1 MVMKL
6 YMSLCLVGYKMKLP
20 GRPSIPDDEKNILA
34 TFSLK
39 RWQVQRLKETKNKS
53 KLVQYLLTKHFT
65 SLP

>member
-1 MVMKL
+1 
-6 YMSLCLVGYKMKLP
+6 MKLP

-53 KLVQYLLTKHFT
+53 KLIQLLITKHFNGT
-65 SLP
+65 P